1 MIIRASALGHIMAV
15 DRGSTITAN
24 QQKELNILLEKI
36 QLTDKQAVRRDELI
50 AKRDAVPELSKG
62 AKTYIQKLAIEDK
75 YGFSKD
81 IESRYLEKGIL
92 VEDESIQLASS
103 ALGWNL
109 IFKNEERFTN
119 EYITGEPD
127 VIADNWIADIKSSWS
142 LDTFPFF
149 QKEVE
154 NKLYYWQLQAYL
166 YLCDK
171 PTGYLVYVLT
181 NTPEH
186 LFNKELEHMKW
197 KARDNM
203 DMLDLPAEI
212 ESDIYEELYAKH
224 HFDNIPFEKRV
235 KCFEVEADITAQK
248 QIRER
253 VKLAREYYEEIYE
266 LL

>member
-1 MIIRASALGHIMAV
+1 MIIRASQLGHIM
-15 DRGSTITAN
+15 TIPSDT
-24 QQKELNILLEKI
+24 QLTERQEKILEGYLEKI
-36 QLTDKQAVRRDELI
+36 KLTKIQAKERDKFLAI
-50 AKRDAVPELSKG
+50 RDAKPQLSKG

-75 YGFSKD
+75 YGFTKD
-81 IESRYLEKGIL
+81 IESRFLEKGIL

-119 EYITGEPD
+119 EWITGEPD
-127 VIADNWIADIKSSWS
+127 VITDGWIADIKSSWS

-149 QKEVE
+149 ETEVT
-154 NKLYYWQLQAYL
+154 NKIYYWQLQAYM
-166 YLCDK
+166 YLTGK
-171 PTGYLVYVLT
+171 PTSFLVYVLA

-186 LFNKELEHMKW
+186 LFNKELEHVKW
-197 KARDNM
+197 KTRDNL

-224 HFDNIPFEKRV
+224 HFDQIPFEKRV

-248 QIRER
+248 AIRDR
-253 VKLAREYYEEIYE
+253 VELARKYYEEIIE
-266 LL
+266 LI

>member
-1 MIIRASALGHIMAV
+1 MAT
-15 DRGSTITAN
+15 DRGTTITDR
-24 QQKELNILLEKI
+24 QLSELHGLLEKI
-36 QLTDKQAVRRDELI
+36 KLTDLQAVRRDELI
-50 AKRDAVPELSKG
+50 AKRDAVPSLSKG

-75 YGFSKD
+75 YGYSKD

-119 EYITGEPD
+119 DYITGEPD
-127 VIADNWIADIKSSWS
+127 VIADEWLADIKSSWS

-149 QKEVE
+149 DTEVT
-154 NKLYYWQLQAYL
+154 NKIYYWQLQAYM
-166 YLCDK
+166 YLTGK
-171 PTGYLVYVLT
+171 PTSFLVYVLT

-186 LFNKELEHMKW
+186 LFEKEVEHYKW

-203 DMLDLPAEI
+203 NMLDLPVEV
-212 ESDIYEELYAKH
+212 ESEIYEELHAKH
-224 HFDNIPFEKRV
+224 HFDHIPFEKRV

-248 QIRER
+248 KIRER
-253 VKLAREYYEEIYE
+253 VTLAREYYNEIIE
-266 LL
+266 LI